1 MEQWFQQRRDLY
13 ISCVLKYARLKV
25 IFLHCRGGRIKTG
38 VSRGASLKV
47 PQHDLEYVLISRSN
61 IISLQTHADHLSDQQ
76 SKSWNAPACQQ
87 GVLMGYTPRQ
97 IICQRLLGVLCC
109 PERCWM
115 YLRLCHP
122 LDAAGQLEDTAAPAD
137 SEGVCAST
145 LNFPNAFG
153 EVATSHLSRAG
164 KTKIADKIYYRASY
178 TKSLQ
183 FSS

>member
-1 MEQWFQQRRDLY
+1 M
-13 ISCVLKYARLKV
+13 S
-25 IFLHCRGGRIKTG
+25 

-87 GVLMGYTPRQ
+87 GVLMGYTPSQ
-97 IICQRLLGVLCC
+97 IICQRLLGVVCC
-109 PERCWM
+109 LERCWM

-122 LDAAGQLEDTAAPAD
+122 LDAAGQLEDSTAPAD
-137 SEGVCAST
+137 SGAVCAST
-145 LNFPNAFG
+145 LNFPNAFC

-164 KTKIADKIYYRASY
+164 KTKIVETRY
-178 TKSLQ
+178 TTELLTLNPYISLSKCQ
-183 FSS
+183 SLIQ